1 MRRDQMLTPVQSSK
15 EEVSTSLQLPV
26 VSAKVRC
33 PTTSR
38 EDTKQ
43 ASGLAA
49 FPWEKGLASH

>member
-1 MRRDQMLTPVQSSK
+1 MQSSK

-49 FPWEKGLASH
+49 SPWEKGLASH